1 MTQNE
6 QIVEYVRKH
15 WFITR
20 YDAAVK
26 LHVMNLWARI
36 AEIEDA
42 MHVRFDR
49 RKAVSRR
56 GKQVL
61 QYWAPAKLTRQCA
74 RKAA

>member
-6 QIVEYVRKH
+6 MVIDYVRRH

-20 YDAAVK
+20 RDAAVK
-26 LHVMNLWARI
+26 LGVMNLWARI
-36 AEIEDA
+36 AEIEDTK
-42 MHVRFDR
+42 HVRFDR
-49 RKAVSRR
+49 RKAVSKA

-61 QYWAPAKLTRQCA
+61 QYWAPAKLC